1 MMASSVEIDCFR
13 VIPLSLPSIFPCQY
27 GLSSNTLA
35 FAQSASQ
42 LKVRLTCDG
51 PRSLVRVPRERRFSV
66 YRNCRILTAVSRAET
81 NQVDEGEAKELSPEV
96 DKGPNSGK
104 MDNDLVSS
112 EPQQKKGSQLKKR
125 IVFGIGIGV
134 CAGGVVLAG
143 GWVFT
148 VALAAAVFVGARE
161 YFELVRSRGIAEGMT
176 PPPRYVSRVCSV
188 ICTLMPIMTLYFGQ
202 IDVSVTS
209 AAFVVAMALLLQR
222 GNPRFAQLSSAIFG
236 LFYCGYLPCFWVKL
250 RCGLVVP
257 ALNTEIGTS
266 WPILLGGRAHW
277 TVGLVA
283 TLISISSIIAADTY
297 AFLGG
302 KTFGRTPLTNISPKK
317 TWEGAIAGLGGCIAT
332 ALVLS
337 KILHWPTSIL
347 SAAAFGFLNFMGS
360 LFGDL
365 LESMIKRDAGV
376 KDSGSLIPGHG
387 GILDR
392 LDSYVFTG
400 ALSYSFVKTFLPLYG
415 V

>member
-1 MMASSVEIDCFR
+1 MFISKHKTGRDSMTASYVEIDR
-13 VIPLSLPSIFPCQY
+13 LKLSPLSLPSICPCQHD
-27 GLSSNTLA
+27 LSSKTQAFSQSDSKLKLILSSDGSRGLVGVPRDRRLSVYGNFRTLA
-35 FAQSASQ
+35 
-42 LKVRLTCDG
+42 
-51 PRSLVRVPRERRFSV
+51 
-66 YRNCRILTAVSRAET
+66 AVARAKP
-81 NQVDEGEAKELSPEV
+81 NQIDEGEAKGLSLEV
-96 DKGPNSGK
+96 DESPNSEEKEVDVG
-104 MDNDLVSS
+104 MARDNNLAS
-112 EPQQKKGSQLKKR
+112 ERHQGVSQLKER

-134 CAGGVVLAG
+134 CVAGVVLAG

-161 YFELVRSRGIAEGMT
+161 YFELVRSRGFAKGMT

-188 ICTLMPIMTLYFGQ
+188 ICALMPVLTLYFGQ

-222 GNPRFAQLSSAIFG
+222 GNPRFAQLSSAMFG

-250 RCGLVVP
+250 RCGLAIP
-257 ALNTEIGTS
+257 PLNSELGTS
-266 WPILLGGRAHW
+266 WPIFLGGREHW

-283 TLISISSIIAADTY
+283 TLISFSCIIVADTY

-332 ALVLS
+332 ALILS
-337 KILHWPTSIL
+337 KILSWPTSLL
-347 SAAAFGFLNFMGS
+347 SAAAFGFLNFVGS

-365 LESMIKRDAGV
+365 IESMIKRDAGV

-387 GILDR
+387 
-392 LDSYVFTG
+392 SYDEED
-400 ALSYSFVKTFLPLYG
+400 AW
-415 V
+415 